1 MTSTCFNAA
10 FSILS
15 AHTAGMSTCQEQRR
29 TGGLSAEL
37 IIKQIQSSKSS
48 WKLWAPSEPGGQQL
62 MRRSERSSSA
72 RRCMLRHPWCPW
84 NQRGGASLV
93 HVHVRA
99 CVWNPKGSTYLYQGY
114 TKLSRTNSNTC
125 RGARKPLI
133 SIQTCIEKRIVAW
146 SGWRLPRRQK
156 RPPSNE
162 PSGPTTAGGSQA
174 AESAFKQEHTWLLP
188 RPPHRPWIGE
198 GSEVTA
204 PNTNPSASPGV
215 LHDGLWRASVGSHTD
230 GVCTWSSHRRRSCCP
245 EETAPDPAAVGG
257 DAVRTSLR
265 RTQHTSGR
273 RSYFVRWFD
282 GEEDVREKR
291 LRPDGAVERDHAGQ
305 ERPEHHQDV
314 EVAASWMKALP

>member
-1 MTSTCFNAA
+1 
-10 FSILS
+10 
-15 AHTAGMSTCQEQRR
+15 
-29 TGGLSAEL
+29 
-37 IIKQIQSSKSS
+37 
-48 WKLWAPSEPGGQQL
+48 

-84 NQRGGASLV
+84 NQRAGASLV

-133 SIQTCIEKRIVAW
+133 SIQTRIEKRIVAW

-188 RPPHRPWIGE
+188 RPPPPPLNWWGFGGDRPQHQPIGFSWRSAWWAVE
-198 GSEVTA
+198 SFSGFTYRWRLHLIFPQTA
-204 PNTNPSASPGV
+204 QLLPRGN
-215 LHDGLWRASVGSHTD
+215 
-230 GVCTWSSHRRRSCCP
+230 SSRSCRCRRRRSQDEPP
-245 EETAPDPAAVGG
+245 EDSTHLRKTLLLCSLVWWWRRCSGEASQARRSS
-257 DAVRTSLR
+257 RTWPR
-265 RTQHTSGR
+265 RPGTTRTPSGR
-273 RSYFVRWFD
+273 GGSCVMD
-282 GEEDVREKR
+282 EGVTIEEEQNSR
-291 LRPDGAVERDHAGQ
+291 LRPSAVMTFQPSFRSQIVLHTSKRTRINGVMRSRQ
-305 ERPEHHQDV
+305 ERIRSPF
-314 EVAASWMKALP
+314 